1 MSNTDANQGQHAR
14 FTEAPSSHAKGAVD
28 QRPLPRVGA
37 DSAGAPLVFVSYA
50 HADEEYK
57 RALVTH
63 LAPLVR
69 QGRIRLWHD
78 RKIEPGHDWTNEI
91 ERELASADL
100 VVLLLSPSYLAS
112 EWCHREAMHAL
123 ARHGRSA
130 QLVPVV
136 ISHCAWQREAFAH
149 VQAMPKD
156 GRPIVSFR
164 SHDEGWNQVVDG
176 LHRVL
181 ARMRGVATTPPQTN
195 VADLEWPPTGEL
207 PEPLRSPPPGCQQVF
222 SPSGI
227 PRNGCVACGHE
238 WTPRGLDRSPKCPVC
253 RSTRVGFVWVPLPP
267 RPAPTQ
273 LNLGGACA
281 VVILALFVVGG
292 LVGFLTSNA
301 ARPAPQRRTSS
312 HTARP
317 VTTSARTNENRNR
330 PVDRE
335 PTHGVADSTVI
346 VARLEYERAPN
357 SGNLCRLAARL
368 WTNVA
373 AREPDDAEASS
384 VYREMADALRAFLL
398 SANATA
404 WRTLVLRMDDGLG
417 RAEARHCREHLERH
431 LRRRPLD
438 YEAWYLSAFVHY
450 FDRDWT
456 GAAEAFAAY
465 RDLARDEP
473 TAEFDYFFSVT
484 REAGH

>member
-1 MSNTDANQGQHAR
+1 M
-14 FTEAPSSHAKGAVD
+14 
-28 QRPLPRVGA
+28 
-37 DSAGAPLVFVSYA
+37 
-50 HADEEYK
+50 
-57 RALVTH
+57 
-63 LAPLVR
+63 
-69 QGRIRLWHD
+69 
-78 RKIEPGHDWTNEI
+78 
-91 ERELASADL
+91 
-100 VVLLLSPSYLAS
+100 
-112 EWCHREAMHAL
+112 
-123 ARHGRSA
+123 
-130 QLVPVV
+130 
-136 ISHCAWQREAFAH
+136 
-149 VQAMPKD
+149 
-156 GRPIVSFR
+156 
-164 SHDEGWNQVVDG
+164 
-176 LHRVL
+176 
-181 ARMRGVATTPPQTN
+181 
-195 VADLEWPPTGEL
+195 
-207 PEPLRSPPPGCQQVF
+207 
-222 SPSGI
+222 
-227 PRNGCVACGHE
+227 
-238 WTPRGLDRSPKCPVC
+238 
-253 RSTRVGFVWVPLPP
+253 
-267 RPAPTQ
+267 
-273 LNLGGACA
+273 
-281 VVILALFVVGG
+281 
-292 LVGFLTSNA
+292 
-301 ARPAPQRRTSS
+301 
-312 HTARP
+312 
-317 VTTSARTNENRNR
+317 
-330 PVDRE
+330 DRE